1 MALAITAA
9 AGCGSQGP
17 DVSQGTAAQ
26 ELTVGTVYTLVGV
39 QSGRCMSI
47 AGSSTA
53 DLAAVQL
60 QDCSGGANQQFR
72 LESADSGYYAIR
84 AVGSGKCLDVAGAST
99 SAGASIIQYA
109 CHGGANQQWS
119 TTDLGND
126 VVRIASRASAMVL
139 DVYGARTASG
149 TKIIQWPANAGTN
162 QQFRLT
168 PADGAVTNYA
178 LTVATSGS
186 GTTSPAAGTHT
197 YASGTSVPVTATP
210 ASGAT
215 FTGWS
220 GAATGTTNPVTI
232 AMDGNKTLT
241 ANFEAA
247 GANFTLGI
255 TVSGDGTTSPAAGT
269 HTYAAG
275 TSVPVTATPAS
286 GATFTGWSGA
296 ATGSANPVTIAMDA
310 SKTLTASF
318 SSAGGGGS
326 CEQGSSTTA
335 WASTCPTAPTA
346 CTAGTWKDPGSTTG
360 DPLQC
365 ESAHFAVHSPAGTI
379 TAAQCQSATSTL
391 ETVWSTYMGSPIFF
405 PEPYCGSATK
415 YKATVHIRSEY
426 PLWGGTWGSGYM
438 GMWIGPGA
446 VADHWGL
453 AHEFNHALQGTT
465 GGLANCNPNTCGW
478 IWESHSNFMPH
489 QLAEYRGNVHCSEM
503 LVNAPHVYLGSTRDR
518 YCNWQFM
525 EYLKDR
531 YCYKAVNDIW
541 SGAAKQGQG
550 DPFLALRTNMSWS
563 QAQLNDFF
571 GEWAMHN
578 VTWDYQ
584 NPPPTSG
591 GNQGSTYRSSY
602 GAITNKSSPERRL
615 RLTHLDPIDLAGR
628 RFATPSAWAPQRWGY
643 NVVRLYPDSG
653 ATSVTVTFR
662 GVTGGNNGWRWG
674 LVATDSGITTARY
687 SAVQPGTDGQL
698 TFCVN
703 SGESLWLV
711 VVGAPTA
718 HETIVWDQMYNTVHR
733 QPWMVEL
740 QGAWPEGWQGGTQ
753 AACASGLTRHANGG
767 GCAPSSL
774 SSSVFVGPY
783 AQVVGGS
790 VSGSARIDDHATIV
804 SGTVSGGTVAG
815 LTVLSDSF
823 TVSGGTVATTFYP
836 MGFFESGQS
845 VSGTAQVIG
854 DVEYRGQ
861 GLNKSSGAYY
871 GFVDSSTAAAGNT
884 TDVSPAPPY
893 AWRP

>member
-1 MALAITAA
+1 MRNRGWLRFTAALALTAA
-9 AGCGSQGP
+9 AGCDSRSP
-17 DVSQGTAAQ
+17 DVSQGSEAQ

-60 QDCSGGANQQFR
+60 LDCSGGANQQFR
-72 LESADSGYYAIR
+72 LESAGSGYYAIR
-84 AVGSGKCLDVAGAST
+84 AVGSDKCLDVSGAST

-126 VVRIASRASAMVL
+126 VVRIASGASAMVL

-149 TKIIQWPANAGTN
+149 TKIVQWPANGGTN

-168 PADGAVTNYA
+168 AADSEVTNHT

-197 YASGTSVPVTATP
+197 YASGTSVT
-210 ASGAT
+210 
-215 FTGWS
+215 
-220 GAATGTTNPVTI
+220 
-232 AMDGNKTLT
+232 
-241 ANFEAA
+241 
-247 GANFTLGI
+247 
-255 TVSGDGTTSPAAGT
+255 
-269 HTYAAG
+269 
-275 TSVPVTATPAS
+275 VTATPAS

-391 ETVWSTYMGSPIFF
+391 ETVWATYMGSPVFF
-405 PEPYCGSATK
+405 PEPYCSSATK
-415 YKATVHIRSEY
+415 YKAAVHIRSEY
-426 PLWGGTWGSGYM
+426 PLWGGTWGAGYM

-503 LVNAPHVYLGSTRDR
+503 LVNAPHAYLGSTRDR

-541 SGAAKQGQG
+541 TGAAKQGQG

-602 GAITNKSSPERRL
+602 GAITNRSSPERRL
-615 RLTHLDPIDLAGR
+615 RLTQLDPIDLAGR

-643 NVVRLYPDSG
+643 NVVRLYPDTG

-790 VSGSARIDDHATIV
+790 VSGGARIDDHATIV

-884 TDVSPAPPY
+884 TDVSPVPPY